1 VLLEDESESVV
12 VTVLDIVSTAITMG
26 LVATWLS
33 GIGLSSAVP
42 TFQAAG
48 IVTPAALAELDV
60 AHFEALGIS
69 DPDDRRKLFYLVQRI
84 KMAVNKKKQEGSVE
98 EQVDAVISGTMK
110 SPKEES
116 NYFDGAKETKEAE
129 ETIDL
134 EPAEAPAEERRRSR
148 RIASKQTTHSAVP
161 VSRSKE
167 NRRTKQ
173 STNTRPTKANPKTE
187 ELTRRDDEDLDDSDW
202 EEQKEENDDDEAN
215 SRLLELRSKK
225 RLVEKQ
231 HSKPEAIT
239 KNDTPRSPTPRSPKK
254 AVVTRSPKK
263 AVVTRSPKKA
273 VVTRS
278 PSNKAVAKAVPMRAS
293 SDIPS
298 SRKGSAP
305 PPPKLQVK
313 TAAFNDVE
321 RETVELQVKSASFND
336 AESETIEPKVTT
348 PKSKMSIPRSHA
360 RHPVSK
366 LQNPSK
372 SARTGK
378 SLSAIPADKVAPQSP
393 LVALSQSR
401 MEEEVEH
408 QNKRAL
414 PKQNQ
419 SEYSLD
425 SLLQTASESSDGRQS
440 DAESESDSVSVNS
453 RKSMGSRQSS
463 RRSSLAPPRRSMS
476 GREDNDSKSSGRR
489 SSIAAPRGKTVRS
502 SPPAAFV
509 HGGTEADS
517 WRTKVDDLREDNE
530 AEHELFCGE
539 SEQNLYDYDMRIRVI
554 VKKRPGSKT
563 EANLSGGIDVIHP
576 LDYGDY
582 GRILVY
588 QPKTRVDLTKEVETI
603 PFAYDNVFG
612 ENSTNVQIYDRSVR
626 NMVAPFFEGQWATVF
641 AYGQTGSG
649 KTYTMMGSNMT
660 GINAGTAREDESNLG
675 LYYLAALDIFEMI
688 KRPEYSHLT
697 IGASLFEIYSGK
709 LFDLVHERKLIKCL
723 EDSRGRVCFPGLTE
737 HPVSGPNELMELIE
751 GGARNRST
759 GTTSRNADSSRS
771 HAVLQLN
778 LRKTVGKKRNVE
790 HGKSY
795 GCCLSKIIIRSL
807 LVHLTFVVAFPREGR
822 MTFIDLAGSERG
834 ADTSSA
840 SRATRLEGAEINT
853 SLLALKE
860 VIRALATGGSMKHI
874 PFRGSKLTQV
884 LKDSFVGKNSRCCM
898 VACISPDIQN
908 CDQTLNTLRYSDRVK
923 ERNPE
928 SGSLAPGYEQPTK
941 IGVLSLSRQSSA
953 EHDEEYSGASET
965 TQGSEEEEDS
975 SRGVDKEADADNDS
989 ILKAYTSDDGDT
1001 AVLDDL
1007 LATST
1012 HDTLQNMSSIGSD
1025 LPSLPVCASSK
1036 RKAGET
1042 LVTSHRSVMSSMLA
1056 MVKNEMALVNRVDAD
1071 RDGLDDYLAELESI
1085 QQTQMEY
1092 ITKLRNV
1099 STQSSIFHFYLLGM
1113 FF

>member
-1 VLLEDESESVV
+1 
-12 VTVLDIVSTAITMG
+12 MG

-98 EQVDAVISGTMK
+98 EIVDAVISGTMNLNSSS

-116 NYFDGAKETKEAE
+116 NYFEGGKETKEAE
-129 ETIDL
+129 ETIES
-134 EPAEAPAEERRRSR
+134 EPVEGRRRSR
-148 RIASKQTTHSAVP
+148 RIASKQTTHSTVP

-173 STNTRPTKANPKTE
+173 STNTRSTKANPKTADLSHLDDE
-187 ELTRRDDEDLDDSDW
+187 DEDLDGSDW
-202 EEQKEENDDDEAN
+202 EERKEESTDDEAN

-225 RLVEKQ
+225 RLVEKR
-231 HSKPEAIT
+231 HSKPEATT
-239 KNDTPRSPTPRSPKK
+239 KNDIPRSPTPRLPQK
-254 AVVTRSPKK
+254 AV
-263 AVVTRSPKKA
+263 A
-273 VVTRS
+273 TRS
-278 PSNKAVAKAVPMRAS
+278 PSKKAVAKAVPMRAS
-293 SDIPS
+293 SDIPP
-298 SRKGSAP
+298 SRKGSVPPP
-305 PPPKLQVK
+305 PPPK
-313 TAAFNDVE
+313 
-321 RETVELQVKSASFND
+321 LQVKSASFND
-336 AESETIEPKVTT
+336 VESEPFELQVESASFNDAESEILDQKVTT
-348 PKSKMSIPRSHA
+348 PKSKMSIPRSHT

-408 QNKRAL
+408 QNNRA
-414 PKQNQ
+414 PSKQNQ
-419 SEYSLD
+419 SENSLD
-425 SLLQTASESSDGRQS
+425 TLLQTASESEDRQS
-440 DAESESDSVSVNS
+440 DAESESDSASVNS
-453 RKSMGSRQSS
+453 RKSMSSRKSS
-463 RRSSLAPPRRSMS
+463 RRSLVPPRRSMS

-489 SSIAAPRGKTVRS
+489 SSITVPRGKTVRS
-502 SPPAAFV
+502 SSPAAFV

-517 WRTKVDDLREDNE
+517 WRSKVDDLREDNE
-530 AEHELFCGE
+530 AEHELFCGQ
-539 SEQNLYDYDMRIRVI
+539 SEQALYDYDMRIRVI

-626 NMVAPFFEGQWATVF
+626 NLVAPFFEGQCASVF

-723 EDSRGRVCFPGLTE
+723 EDSRGKVCFPGLTE
-737 HPVSGPNELMELIE
+737 HPVSGPNELMALLE

-759 GTTSRNADSSRS
+759 GVTSRNADSSRS

-778 LRKTVGKKRNVE
+778 LRKTVGRRTNVE
-790 HGKSY
+790 HGKLY
-795 GCCLSKIIIRSL
+795 GCCLSNIIL
-807 LVHLTFVVAFPREGR
+807 HTC
-822 MTFIDLAGSERG
+822 
-834 ADTSSA
+834 TS
-840 SRATRLEGAEINT
+840 N
-853 SLLALKE
+853 
-860 VIRALATGGSMKHI
+860 V
-874 PFRGSKLTQV
+874 
-884 LKDSFVGKNSRCCM
+884 RCCM
-898 VACISPDIQN
+898 
-908 CDQTLNTLRYSDRVK
+908 
-923 ERNPE
+923 
-928 SGSLAPGYEQPTK
+928 
-941 IGVLSLSRQSSA
+941 SS
-953 EHDEEYSGASET
+953 
-965 TQGSEEEEDS
+965 Q
-975 SRGVDKEADADNDS
+975 RPND
-989 ILKAYTSDDGDT
+989 LY
-1001 AVLDDL
+1001 
-1007 LATST
+1007 
-1012 HDTLQNMSSIGSD
+1012 
-1025 LPSLPVCASSK
+1025 
-1036 RKAGET
+1036 
-1042 LVTSHRSVMSSMLA
+1042 
-1056 MVKNEMALVNRVDAD
+1056 
-1071 RDGLDDYLAELESI
+1071 
-1085 QQTQMEY
+1085 
-1092 ITKLRNV
+1092 
-1099 STQSSIFHFYLLGM
+1099 
-1113 FF
+1113 